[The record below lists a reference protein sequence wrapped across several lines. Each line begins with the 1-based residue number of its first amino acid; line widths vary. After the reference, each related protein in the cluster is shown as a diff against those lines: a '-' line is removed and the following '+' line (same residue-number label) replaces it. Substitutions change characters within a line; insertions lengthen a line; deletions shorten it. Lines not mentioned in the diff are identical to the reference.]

1 MLGRYR
7 LPRIAKRFFSAICR
21 QKNVFLFKK
30 FYYKGIDSLHMS
42 NDSQFAIFGIWPR
55 TTVYLSSLFLLPYP
69 GRPDAKEG
77 FLCIHWH
84 SSLEGR
90 KGGEQEQERRR
101 ERKEEMQ
108 TGRSSGNFSPSL
120 PSRGSPTSYVFYRI
134 NRLTK
139 LLRESDC
146 LLCIWNKAIRQIHG
160 YIALFKTQIYT
171 FNEITKELMAL
182 DSYYA
187 PTK

>member
-30 FYYKGIDSLHMS
+30 FYYKGIDSLHMN

-120 PSRGSPTSYVFYRI
+120 PIRGSPTEWDVVISAVCWCVWNMSSLGDASTAI
-134 NRLTK
+134 WCSCCSK
-139 LLRESDC
+139 L
-146 LLCIWNKAIRQIHG
+146 
-160 YIALFKTQIYT
+160 ALFEDARWQH
-171 FNEITKELMAL
+171 
-182 DSYYA
+182 
-187 PTK
+187 